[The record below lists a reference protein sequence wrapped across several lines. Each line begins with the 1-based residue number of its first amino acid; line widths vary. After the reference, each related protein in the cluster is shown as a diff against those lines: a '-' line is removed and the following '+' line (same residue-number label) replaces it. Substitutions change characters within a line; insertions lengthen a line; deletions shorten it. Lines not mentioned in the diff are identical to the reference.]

1 MRKMKKKTIAG
12 LIAIVV
18 IASVVIFA
26 GCIEQV
32 NTYDKFGFSFEY
44 PADME
49 VREEGILSAE
59 ANEESGAVY
68 YEKPELII
76 IVKWM
81 RMGKVDT
88 SDLIKG
94 TNNYLADMDAE
105 EGVTVYKTGH
115 VIRQHIDHSLVEQ
128 LFAAVKRPI
137 GSSDMLGSIGSWWC
151 DESGRMF
158 RVIVLVPG
166 QELSVTRTF
175 YGDGT
180 IVDSVDAPKPSKN
193 PSWKAYEAVIKSFR
207 CH

>member
-1 MRKMKKKTIAG
+1 MKKKTIAG
-12 LIAIVV
+12 LIAIVA
-18 IASVVIFA
+18 IAVVIFA
-26 GCIEQV
+26 GCIEEPTK
-32 NTYDKFGFSFEY
+32 TYSNFGFSFEY

-49 VREEGILSAE
+49 LHEEGILSAE

-68 YEKPELII
+68 CEKQELII

-81 RMGKVDT
+81 RMEKVDT

-105 EGVTVYKTGH
+105 VGVTVFKTGH
-115 VIRQHIDHSLVEQ
+115 GIRQHIGHSLVEQ

-158 RVIVLVPG
+158 RVIVLVPE
-166 QELSVTRTF
+166 QELSVTRTI

-180 IVDSVDAPKPSKN
+180 IVDSVDAPKPSKD